1 MRLSLLF
8 VLALVLAGGCSA
20 PQSAVEVK
28 VLVGLQRTPCFG
40 RCPVYEF
47 SMLNTGEATLK
58 VGRFC
63 EEAFGRAME
72 EGMHTAKV
80 DPSAWQEVLDLAAR
94 IAVRHACQPLRQPP
108 GDGPASQ
115 RRHHRRKDGVQ
126 PLWGTQLEQP
136 FHAHR
141 ARHWHHRLVR
151 RPLHRALTLNKTL
164 QPFT

>member
-1 MRLSLLF
+1 MRTPLLLL
-8 VLALVLAGGCSA
+8 LALVLAGGCSA

-80 DPSAWQEVLDLAAR
+80 DPSAWQEVLDLAGE
-94 IAVRHACQPLRQPP
+94 LRFDTLASRYDNPQVT
-108 GDGPASQ
+108 DLPASVVTI
-115 RRHHRRKDGVQ
+115 DGKTVFSRYGGPNLNDLFTRIEQ
-126 PLWGTQLEQP
+126 SIGTTDWSADP
-136 FHAHR
+136 ST
-141 ARHWHHRLVR
+141 AR
-151 RPLHRALTLNKTL
+151 
-164 QPFT
+164 

>member
-1 MRLSLLF
+1 MRSPLLL

-20 PQSAVEVK
+20 PQSAIEVK

-80 DPSAWQEVLDLAAR
+80 DPSAWQEVLDLAGE
-94 IAVRHACQPLRQPP
+94 LRFDTLASRYDIPQVT
-108 GDGPASQ
+108 DLPASVVTI
-115 RRHHRRKDGVQ
+115 DGKTVFSRYGGPNLNDLFTRIEQ
-126 PLWGTQLEQP
+126 GIGTTDWSAAP
-136 FHAHR
+136 ST
-141 ARHWHHRLVR
+141 VR
-151 RPLHRALTLNKTL
+151 
-164 QPFT
+164 

>member
-1 MRLSLLF
+1 MRTSLLL

-80 DPSAWQEVLDLAAR
+80 DPSAWQDVLDLAAE
-94 IAVRHACQPLRQPP
+94 LRFDTLASRYDNPQVT
-108 GDGPASQ
+108 DLPASVVTI
-115 RRHHRRKDGVQ
+115 DGKTVFSRYGGPNLNDLFTRIEQ
-126 PLWGTQLEQP
+126 GIGTTDWSADP
-136 FHAHR
+136 STSR
-141 ARHWHHRLVR
+141 
-151 RPLHRALTLNKTL
+151 
-164 QPFT
+164 

>member
-1 MRLSLLF
+1 MRSPLLL
-8 VLALVLAGGCSA
+8 VLVLVLAGGCSA
-20 PQSAVEVK
+20 PQSAIEVK

-80 DPSAWQEVLDLAAR
+80 DPSAWQDVLDLAGE
-94 IAVRHACQPLRQPP
+94 LRFDTLASRYDNPQVT
-108 GDGPASQ
+108 DLPASVVTI
-115 RRHHRRKDGVQ
+115 DGKTVFSRYGGPNLNDLFTRIEQ
-126 PLWGTQLEQP
+126 GIGTTDWSAAP
-136 FHAHR
+136 ST
-141 ARHWHHRLVR
+141 VR
-151 RPLHRALTLNKTL
+151 
-164 QPFT
+164 

>member
-1 MRLSLLF
+1 MRTSLLL

-80 DPSAWQEVLDLAAR
+80 DPSAWQDVLDLAAE
-94 IAVRHACQPLRQPP
+94 LRFDTLASRYDNPQVT
-108 GDGPASQ
+108 DLPASVVTI
-115 RRHHRRKDGVQ
+115 DGKTVFSRYGGPNLNDVFTRIEQ
-126 PLWGTQLEQP
+126 GIGTTDWFADP
-136 FHAHR
+136 ST
-141 ARHWHHRLVR
+141 AR
-151 RPLHRALTLNKTL
+151 
-164 QPFT
+164 

>member
-1 MRLSLLF
+1 M
-8 VLALVLAGGCSA
+8 LALVLAGGCSA

-80 DPSAWQEVLDLAAR
+80 DPSAWQEVLDLAA
-94 IAVRHACQPLRQPP
+94 ALRFDTLASRYDNPQVT
-108 GDGPASQ
+108 DLPASVVTI
-115 RRHHRRKDGVQ
+115 DGKTVFSRYGG
-126 PLWGTQLEQP
+126 PNLNDFFTRIELGIGTTDWSADP
-136 FHAHR
+136 ST
-141 ARHWHHRLVR
+141 AR
-151 RPLHRALTLNKTL
+151 
-164 QPFT
+164 